1 MWTLLIIPAVCIAAG
16 SLGDSPELPGAF
28 CVWLTKER
36 RDWLNG
42 RYLSAGWDVG
52 ELEAKKEDIVN
63 QNLLTLTMR
72 L

>member
-1 MWTLLIIPAVCIAAG
+1 MRRTMRNVLTIPAVCT
-16 SLGDSPELPGAF
+16 DSPELPGAF

-42 RYLSAGWDVG
+42 RYLSAGWDVT

-63 QNLLTLTMR
+63 RNLLTLTMKM
-72 L
+72 